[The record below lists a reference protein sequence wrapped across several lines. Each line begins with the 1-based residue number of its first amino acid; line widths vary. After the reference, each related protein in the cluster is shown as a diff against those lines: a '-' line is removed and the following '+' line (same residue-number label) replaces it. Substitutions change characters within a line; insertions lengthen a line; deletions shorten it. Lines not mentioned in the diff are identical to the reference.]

1 MIRAL
6 RLQTGATGSCS
17 SVEAGEASTG
27 SAVCFFFFERDMLFV
42 IVSKL
47 HVPQIFLLGDVE
59 KLPNKKPSHGLY
71 PM

>member
-6 RLQTGATGSCS
+6 RLQTGATGPCWSA
-17 SVEAGEASTG
+17 EAGEATAG
-27 SAVCFFFFERDMLFV
+27 SVGCFFFFELGMLFV
-42 IVSKL
+42 IVANL
-47 HVPQIFLLGDVE
+47 HVPQIFLLGNVE